1 MIISKLKGGLGNQ
14 MFQYAVGLFM
24 AVKYEEE
31 LKLDSIGYD
40 DPRYIMANT
49 PRVYRLFP
57 FNLKSTLAS
66 KEEIDKYRNPFGI
79 ISKLYRLFD
88 QKILRNF
95 YIDYDASFFNK
106 KHKYIEGF
114 FQSEKNFIEVK
125 DKVIESFTLKEEY
138 ISENFLKEKNKI
150 DKENSVSIHIRRGD
164 YVKEETTSK
173 RFNVYSKGYYDEAM
187 ELIKSKIDSPIFY
200 FFSDDIEWVKK
211 EFGEQENFHFVSN
224 GKLEDYEE
232 LLLMSTCNHNII
244 ANSSFSWWGA
254 YLNQNKDKIV
264 IAPNKWSNMGDNSQ
278 PNIIPETWIRL

>member
-138 ISENFLKEKNKI
+138 ISENFLKENKYTI
-150 DKENSVSIHIRRGD
+150 FIRKVSPEFPDTILQKYIYDYSKESDDKLI
-164 YVKEETTSK
+164 VKEK
-173 RFNVYSKGYYDEAM
+173 NNYYKNFKTFSLYYAIPL
-187 ELIKSKIDSPIFY
+187 LI
-200 FFSDDIEWVKK
+200 
-211 EFGEQENFHFVSN
+211 
-224 GKLEDYEE
+224 
-232 LLLMSTCNHNII
+232 LLLTFKATNILCQGGG
-244 ANSSFSWWGA
+244 SKLREGF
-254 YLNQNKDKIV
+254 LQF
-264 IAPNKWSNMGDNSQ
+264 
-278 PNIIPETWIRL
+278 